1 MKLQQEKKSLEDE
14 GRRAQYKADSQL
26 QDDKNK
32 LKELSE
38 KLMGDKK
45 KLEEQLKKDSQLNQK

>member
-45 KLEEQLKKDSQLNQK
+45 KLEE